1 MLSDLRKFFT
11 ELRTNLDSV
20 EEVAALSQEQ
30 GLPINPEDF
39 LALLA
44 QHEGSLIWG
53 VTLTHFSFILSTTN
67 PSVDPRIPSI
77 LECVLKCSYLKIA
90 ARWKRES
97 LSVGFHD
104 FVESCSL

>member
-1 MLSDLRKFFT
+1 MCVFTFRAGWLAGVGVLSDLRKFFT

-44 QHEGSLIWG
+44 QHEG
-53 VTLTHFSFILSTTN
+53 T
-67 PSVDPRIPSI
+67 
-77 LECVLKCSYLKIA
+77 
-90 ARWKRES
+90 
-97 LSVGFHD
+97 
-104 FVESCSL
+104 